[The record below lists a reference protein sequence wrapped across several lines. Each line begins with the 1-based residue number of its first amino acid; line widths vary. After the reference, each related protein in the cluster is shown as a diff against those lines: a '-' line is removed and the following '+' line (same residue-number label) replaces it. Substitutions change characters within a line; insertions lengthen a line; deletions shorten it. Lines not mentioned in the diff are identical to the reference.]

1 MAHQQN
7 DSQDYKRIA
16 RNTLMLYARFAL
28 TLFISLFTSRVVL
41 QALGFNDFGLYNV
54 VGGFVSLL
62 AFMNGYIS
70 EGTSRF
76 ITFAIGEKN
85 EEHLKNTFSGALAL
99 HVMMACLIL
108 IAAETVGLWYVENKL
123 NIQAGRE
130 DVALFVYQ
138 LSIITCVLG
147 VMQIPFSA
155 CIMAHE
161 DMGIYAYISIF
172 DTVMKLVIVYLLIV
186 VDTDKLRLYA
196 VFYFCVSLLTSS
208 FYLLFCRR
216 KYSECRFRLRI
227 DGKLYKN
234 MFEYIGWKAVG
245 AIAFTLNGQGIT
257 VLLNMFFGTV
267 INAARG
273 VAGSVSNIVSQFVFN
288 FQTAMQ
294 PQIVKHYAA
303 GEYEKMNKLIF
314 YCAKYSSYLCML
326 FGIPI
331 FIEADT
337 ILKIW
342 LGNVPPYAAT
352 FVRLTIIQIMVQ
364 AIDFPVGY
372 GINAVGKMKLPNI
385 TSSIIYLLIL
395 PLSYLAMK
403 LGANP
408 TVAYLVSIIC
418 YPGAMICDVCILHKY
433 TKFNRTSYYRGIL
446 FKTILFVIIASIL
459 PTVAHHYMQTNF
471 VRLCTVTILSL
482 SCSCPLIYYKGLDNR
497 ARQLAM
503 EKIKKKLHIRKS

>member
-108 IAAETVGLWYVENKL
+108 IAAETAGLWYVENKF

-161 DMGIYAYISIF
+161 DMESQYFQLMTLLKMGGNNEEFNRIKDEYLNYQGECHIDSFTKYYQKEKVRVLAK
-172 DTVMKLVIVYLLIV
+172 KLL
-186 VDTDKLRLYA
+186 
-196 VFYFCVSLLTSS
+196 
-208 FYLLFCRR
+208 
-216 KYSECRFRLRI
+216 
-227 DGKLYKN
+227 G
-234 MFEYIGWKAVG
+234 
-245 AIAFTLNGQGIT
+245 
-257 VLLNMFFGTV
+257 
-267 INAARG
+267 
-273 VAGSVSNIVSQFVFN
+273 
-288 FQTAMQ
+288 
-294 PQIVKHYAA
+294 
-303 GEYEKMNKLIF
+303 NKL
-314 YCAKYSSYLCML
+314 SL
-326 FGIPI
+326 
-331 FIEADT
+331 
-337 ILKIW
+337 
-342 LGNVPPYAAT
+342 
-352 FVRLTIIQIMVQ
+352 
-364 AIDFPVGY
+364 
-372 GINAVGKMKLPNI
+372 
-385 TSSIIYLLIL
+385 
-395 PLSYLAMK
+395 
-403 LGANP
+403 
-408 TVAYLVSIIC
+408 
-418 YPGAMICDVCILHKY
+418 
-433 TKFNRTSYYRGIL
+433 
-446 FKTILFVIIASIL
+446 IIAKL
-459 PTVAHHYMQTNF
+459 K
-471 VRLCTVTILSL
+471 R
-482 SCSCPLIYYKGLDNR
+482 
-497 ARQLAM
+497 
-503 EKIKKKLHIRKS
+503 IK